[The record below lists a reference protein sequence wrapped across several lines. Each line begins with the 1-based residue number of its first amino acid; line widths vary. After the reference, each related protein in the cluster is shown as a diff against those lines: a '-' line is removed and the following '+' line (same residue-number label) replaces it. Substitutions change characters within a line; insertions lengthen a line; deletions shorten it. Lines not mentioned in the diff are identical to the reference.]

1 MLSVIQTNFCL
12 QYFLIEIER
21 EIERKKERERDRER
35 GRERKRKRAIENK
48 GELNIFIFY

>member
-21 EIERKKERERDRER
+21 EIERKKEREIEIERE
-35 GRERKRKRAIENK
+35 GAIENK